1 MIGRRTFGLLAA
13 LLLANVPTQSW
24 AHEGEDHAEET
35 AATSTPAA
43 MTSGRLALQAAD
55 LELVAAAEGHDLT
68 IWLDQ
73 WADNV
78 PVTNA
83 RVNATVDGR
92 SIEAKAVNGTY
103 ILDAPS
109 LDAPG
114 THRLSFAIT
123 RGDAVRTAAGTLEVT
138 APAGDA
144 SRASVPWRTLLLVG
158 LGLASAVG
166 LAFLWRGRRRGLV
179 VAAAVVLWA
188 MFLTPAPILAH
199 GDQEHEDEAPTA
211 DAASSSAGAGPNAGA
226 GATRDAAGG
235 VVALKTL
242 QRIINLRTEPATAG
256 QASPTI
262 SLTGRIIADP
272 QGGGLVQSTTGGR
285 VLAAGG
291 LPLIGQ
297 RVRAGQ
303 VLATIEPPLA
313 AIDRADIARELA
325 DLDQQIALAA
335 NRAARVARLEG
346 VVPRREIEEAQ
357 IALAGLRSRR
367 SGLGRARSARETLV
381 APISG
386 VVSAVPVRLGQ
397 VVGPE
402 TTLFEIINPSRLF
415 VEANIFDRR
424 SISIGSRAI
433 GRAADGTTFALVFA
447 GAGLSDRGNA
457 GQGQFRL
464 VGSPPGLRAGEPVTL
479 EVPAGGPVDGVV
491 VPRAAVLT
499 GENGLDAVFVKV
511 APERFVSRPVRTAPL
526 DAERVV
532 LLSGVRVSE
541 RVVTAGASLLSQVR

>member
-1 MIGRRTFGLLAA
+1 MSARCTVALVGA
-13 LLLANVPTQSW
+13 LLLAPAPAPSW
-24 AHEGEDHAEET
+24 AHEGEDHSEEK
-35 AATSTPAA
+35 AATSAPAA
-43 MTSGRLALQAAD
+43 ATSGRLALQAAD

-73 WADNV
+73 WANNV

-83 RVNATVDGR
+83 RVNVTIDGR
-92 SIEAKAVNGTY
+92 SVEAKAVNGTY

-109 LDAPG
+109 LDSPG
-114 THRLSFAIT
+114 SHRLSFAIT
-123 RGDAVRTAAGTLEVT
+123 RGDAVRTASGTLEV
-138 APAGDA
+138 AAAAEQAEDAGL
-144 SRASVPWRTLLLVG
+144 PWRTLLLVA
-158 LGLASAVG
+158 LGLAAAVAAA
-166 LAFLWRGRRRGLV
+166 LLWRARRRGPA
-179 VAAAVVLWA
+179 VAAAVVLA
-188 MFLTPAPILAH
+188 AISLVPDPISAH
-199 GDQEHEDEAPTA
+199 GDEEHEDEAP
-211 DAASSSAGAGPNAGA
+211 AAVAAPPAGGANAGA

-235 VVALKTL
+235 VIALKPL
-242 QRIINLRTEPATAG
+242 QRIITLRTEPAAAG

-285 VLAAGG
+285 ILAAGG

-335 NRAARVARLEG
+335 NRAARVRRLEG

-367 SGLGRARSARETLV
+367 AGLGRARSARETLV

-386 VVSAVPVRLGQ
+386 IVSAVPVRVGQ
-397 VVGPE
+397 VVGAE
-402 TTLFEIINPSRLF
+402 TTLFEIIDPSRLF

-424 SISIGSRAI
+424 TISTGSRAI
-433 GRAADGTTFALVFA
+433 GRAADGTTFPLVFA
-447 GAGLSDRGNA
+447 GAGLADRGSA

-464 VGSPPGLRAGEPVTL
+464 IGSPPGLRVGEPVTL
-479 EVPAGGPVDGVV
+479 EVAAGGPVPGVV

-499 GENGLDAVFVKV
+499 GESGLDAVFVKV
-511 APERFVSRPVRTAPL
+511 APERFVSRPVRTAPV

-532 LLSGVRVSE
+532 LMSGVRVGE
-541 RVVTAGASLLSQVR
+541 RVVTAGAGLLSQVR